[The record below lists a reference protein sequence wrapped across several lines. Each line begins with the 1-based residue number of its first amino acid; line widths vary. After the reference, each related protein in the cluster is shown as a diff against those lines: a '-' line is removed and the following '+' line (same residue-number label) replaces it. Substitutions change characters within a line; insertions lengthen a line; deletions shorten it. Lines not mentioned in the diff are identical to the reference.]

1 MRVTKAIRDDLLYKT
16 KKVQYEQNE
25 DSANIAAQR
34 SYTDTQ
40 ISMNKNISQI
50 FLKNYESMM
59 EMMKTGGDI
68 EVGAAE
74 RGVSGANIAKALLV
88 NRAKLGLVEANRSR
102 FLMNAT
108 YDMNRANESTQI
120 KLKDVL
126 NKEFSSVALQPVR
139 DIPDPPPV
147 LGNPG
152 LTFALGAASAVASG
166 FGEGEF
172 GGNTDWQSDFASDMP
187 DYSNAFDTEFD
198 MGGFDWSADYSF
210 TNDWMN

>member
-16 KKVQYEQNE
+16 KKVQYEQNV

-40 ISMNKNISQI
+40 ISMNKNLSNV

-74 RGVSGANIAKALLV
+74 RGVSGANVAKALLV
-88 NRAKLGLVEANRSR
+88 NRAKLGLVESNRSR

-108 YDMNRANESTQI
+108 YDMNRANQSTQI

-152 LTFALGAASAVASG
+152 LTLALGVGSAIASG
-166 FGEGEF
+166 IGAGEF
-172 GGNTDWQSDFASDMP
+172 ESTGNALNDMP

-198 MGGFDWSADYSF
+198 VGGFDWSADYSF

>member
-16 KKVQYEQNE
+16 KKVQFKENV

-40 ISMNKNISQI
+40 ISMNKNVSQV
-50 FLKNYESMM
+50 FLKNFESMQ
-59 EMMKTGGDI
+59 EMFKTGGDI
-68 EVGAAE
+68 ETKAAE
-74 RGVSGANIAKALLV
+74 RGIGGASLAKALLV
-88 NRAKLGLVEANRSR
+88 NRAKLGLSEAARAR
-102 FLMNAT
+102 FLTNAT
-108 YDMNRANESTQI
+108 YDMNRANQSTEI

-152 LTFALGAASAVASG
+152 LTFALGAGSALASG
-166 FGEGEF
+166 FAAGEF
-172 GGNTDWQSDFASDMP
+172 EGTKDWSSGLEDAGGGSDIWTMP
-187 DYSNAFDTEFD
+187 DDYDSSWAFDLTSGMD
-198 MGGFDWSADYSF
+198 
-210 TNDWMN
+210 

>member
-1 MRVTKAIRDDLLYKT
+1 MRVTKAIREDLLYKT
-16 KKVQYEQNE
+16 KKVQYEQNV

-40 ISMNKNISQI
+40 ISMNKNLSNV

-74 RGVSGANIAKALLV
+74 RGVSGANVAKALLV
-88 NRAKLGLVEANRSR
+88 NRAKLGLVESNRSR

-108 YDMNRANESTQI
+108 YDMNRANQSTQI

-126 NKEFSSVALQPVR
+126 NKEFS
-139 DIPDPPPV
+139 
-147 LGNPG
+147 
-152 LTFALGAASAVASG
+152 
-166 FGEGEF
+166 
-172 GGNTDWQSDFASDMP
+172 
-187 DYSNAFDTEFD
+187 
-198 MGGFDWSADYSF
+198 
-210 TNDWMN
+210 